1 MNRFVLRF
9 LSCAILLLSLSCKGS
24 ESNYVTVVFKYFNDG
39 GSGTALKQLSVI
51 VLRGNPVNSD
61 TVNAL
66 MKKEFLVSGY
76 AVSKL
81 VEVTDSFSEESEYSG
96 PNSTIDDSKI
106 KHSIRA
112 ADFGFYPFPED
123 TVVYV
128 VYEPNRT

>member
-1 MNRFVLRF
+1 MNKFVLRL
-9 LSCAILLLSLSCKGS
+9 LSCAVLLLSLSCKGV
-24 ESNYVTVVFKYFNDG
+24 ESNYVNVVFKYFNDG
-39 GSGTALKQLSVI
+39 GSGTVLKQLSVT

-76 AVSKL
+76 KVSKL
-81 VEVTDSFSEESEYSG
+81 VEVTDSFSEASEYSD
-96 PNSTIDDSKI
+96 PSSKIDDSKI
-106 KHSIRA
+106 KHSILA

-128 VYEPNRT
+128 VYEPDQT